1 MKYKND
7 KSKKADWMVHGNRTK
22 TKKQDSQL
30 VEPDSCKGTTM
41 PTTST
46 SVQKNGQVVDQIHF
60 LENSNSDYDRHMFL
74 MLQ

>member
-7 KSKKADWMVHGNRTK
+7 KGKKADWMVHGNRKK
-22 TKKQDSQL
+22 TKQ
-30 VEPDSCKGTTM
+30 VGF
-41 PTTST
+41 PTGRTRLLLRHNYANHKHICA
-46 SVQKNGQVVDQIHF
+46 KNGQVVDQIHF